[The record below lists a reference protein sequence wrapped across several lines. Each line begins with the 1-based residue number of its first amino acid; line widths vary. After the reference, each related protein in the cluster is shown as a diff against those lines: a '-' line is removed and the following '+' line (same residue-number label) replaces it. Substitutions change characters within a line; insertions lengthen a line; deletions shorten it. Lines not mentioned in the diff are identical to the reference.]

1 MLNNCTFQGR
11 ITRKLELRRTQSG
24 KAVTSFSIAVEDD
37 FKSSD
42 GEKTTTFVESVAWGG
57 LAELVDRYLDKG
69 RMVVVSGRLAN
80 RDWTDKD
87 GNKRRTTEIIASNVY
102 FCDSKGNGA
111 EGQQEAASYQTP
123 SYPLSG
129 TNYHAPI
136 GAGGDFEEITGD
148 DSTLPF

>member
-11 ITRKLELRRTQSG
+11 ITRRPELRRTNSG

-37 FKSSD
+37 FKSAD
-42 GEKTTTFVESVAWGG
+42 GKKTTTFVEIVAWGS

-102 FCDSKGNGA
+102 FCDSKKDGA
-111 EGQQEAASYQTP
+111 EGNQTATSGYSAP
-123 SYPLSG
+123 SVDG
-129 TNYHAPI
+129 
-136 GAGGDFEEITGD
+136 FEEITD
-148 DSTLPF
+148 EDIELPF

>member
-11 ITRKLELRRTQSG
+11 ITRRPELRRTNSG

-37 FKSSD
+37 FKNAD
-42 GEKTTTFVESVAWGG
+42 GEKTTTFVEIVAWGN

-102 FCDSKGNGA
+102 FCDSKKDGA
-111 EGQQEAASYQTP
+111 EDNQTAYNGHSAP
-123 SYPLSG
+123 SV
-129 TNYHAPI
+129 
-136 GAGGDFEEITGD
+136 DKFEEITD
-148 DSTLPF
+148 EDPLPF